1 MYKTIKTSLLLIVSF
16 IITLNITSCS
26 NTSNIISDII
36 SNNVTAKER
45 LDSAYSQ
52 AERKYGNNAE
62 LVLILGR
69 NVLFEGTDKGKTD
82 ISIITA
88 LSDPNTL
95 GAWMYVFKVP
105 NTDTLA
111 VYTPDPT
118 PGERDCIE
126 LTSLFNI
133 NTILSLIADTSA
145 ANIISGTIQLVNNSN
160 FNITTQTANLID
172 SDVSLNYANTTNPVI
187 KFNSS
192 FIPNSSSTNGDKF
205 FSVDTTNAV
214 RTVNMFLLPGLG
226 TLNLPQFITS
236 LTGFPADV
244 WVVNY
249 KKSFPNND
257 IHNLILG
264 SVVETNQL
272 MSINLPLLSF
282 QSRVINL
289 SKFVNELK

>member
-1 MYKTIKTSLLLIVSF
+1 MYKTIKTSLLLIVSL

-26 NTSNIISDII
+26 NTSNIISDLI
-36 SNNVTAKER
+36 SNNVTAKDR
-45 LDSAYSQ
+45 LDSAYAQ

-95 GAWMYVFKVP
+95 GAWMYVFKKP

-111 VYTPDPT
+111 VYTPDPI

-145 ANIISGTIQLVNNSN
+145 ANIISGAIQLVNNSN
-160 FNITTQTANLID
+160 FNITTPTANLID

-192 FIPNSSSTNGDKF
+192 FIPSRSSTNGDKF

-257 IHNLILG
+257 VHNLILG

-272 MSINLPLLSF
+272 MGINLPPLSF